1 MDAAIVYS
9 CRRDADALGW
19 LRRRGL
25 PLVQVDQPVDPELS
39 SVNVEDRAGARAAA
53 QHVVDLGHRT
63 VAVVVAGP
71 DTVDDSSQ
79 HQRLLGW
86 HDALD
91 PAGVQPILLRC
102 AASAEEQGFAAVRE
116 LLAGPDRPTA
126 LLCFSDALA
135 AGAMRA
141 ARVAGLDVPT
151 ELTVVGFDDSPLA
164 RRTDPPLTTVRQ
176 DPLEKGRAAA
186 VTVVETLDRRR
197 QGRPAEVRQLMLPTE
212 LVIRDSSAP
221 PPGSLRG

>member
-39 SVNVEDRAGARAAA
+39 SVNVDDRAGARAAA
-53 QHVVDLGHRT
+53 QHVVDLGHRR

-71 DTVDDSSQ
+71 DDRGRFQPTPAPA
-79 HQRLLGW
+79 RLARRPGPGRGAA
-86 HDALD
+86 DRA
-91 PAGVQPILLRC
+91 PLRG
-102 AASAEEQGFAAVRE
+102 ERREQGFAAVRE

-141 ARVAGLDVPT
+141 AA
-151 ELTVVGFDDSPLA
+151 
-164 RRTDPPLTTVRQ
+164 
-176 DPLEKGRAAA
+176 
-186 VTVVETLDRRR
+186 
-197 QGRPAEVRQLMLPTE
+197 
-212 LVIRDSSAP
+212 
-221 PPGSLRG
+221 